1 MEVIL
6 LEDIKALGK
15 KDEIVKVS
23 VGYANNFLIPNKKGI
38 IATPENR
45 EKLRR
50 KQEKSNYDRSQEL
63 KRANELKEQLEK
75 IKVIVESKVGNND
88 KLFGTI
94 TPDLIVT
101 SLEKQFKITIDK
113 KKVVIKNPIKLT
125 GEYTIKVKLDKEV
138 DASLK
143 VLVIGLK

>member
-6 LEDIKALGK
+6 LEDIKSLGK

-101 SLEKQFKITIDK
+101 SLEKQFKIQLDK
-113 KKVVIKNPIKLT
+113 KKIVIKNPIKLT
-125 GEYTIKVKLDKEV
+125 GEYTVKVKLDKEV